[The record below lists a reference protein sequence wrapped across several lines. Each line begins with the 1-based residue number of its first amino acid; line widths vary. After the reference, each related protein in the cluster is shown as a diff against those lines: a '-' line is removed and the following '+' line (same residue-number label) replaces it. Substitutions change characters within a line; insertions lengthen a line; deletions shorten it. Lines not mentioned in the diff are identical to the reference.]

1 MLPVVKFRIIK
12 VFFLSCF
19 VHFPDCIY
27 EFVLFIYCCV
37 TNHSKLSGF
46 RPISHL
52 FCLCICNLGKAYLV
66 GTACL
71 LTSGMRWGCWR
82 KGDSSFPWA
91 VIIWRLAHSCVCWLM
106 QAVGRGLGC
115 RPEHLCM
122 TSVFHFLVSLQ
133 HVGWVPREYFNFV
146 YLFLA
151 ALSLGYCVWAFSSCS
166 EWGLLCSCCAWASNC
181 GSFSCCRAQALAY
194 RLSSCGV
201 WD

>member
-27 EFVLFIYCCV
+27 ELVLFIYCCV
-37 TNHSKLSGF
+37 TKHSKLSGF

-52 FCLCICNLGKAYLV
+52 FCLCICNLGKAHLV

-82 KGDSSFPWA
+82 KAGSSFSWA
-91 VIIWRLAHSCVCWLM
+91 VIIWRLAHSCVWWLM

-133 HVGWVPREYFNFV
+133 HVGWVPRESIPKEQGEV
-146 YLFLA
+146 VWHIW
-151 ALSLGYCVWAFSSCS
+151 LSFWKSHTVIL
-166 EWGLLCSCCAWASNC
+166 
-181 GSFSCCRAQALAY
+181 
-194 RLSSCGV
+194 LSSIGWGSHEGLSRFRGV
-201 WD
+201 